1 LRLVEQIPWQRF
13 QLVLLILLGLEE
25 LPLQAQQMGLVVL
38 DNAMSNAMFLATVQ
52 PQLKLL
58 PALPRHHIPLQLT
71 LYSILLTGTL
81 QSMTTVTSL
90 LMKPLRTQPK
100 ALIPTRPTKMAS
112 LTSTSMTPVE
122 PISFSTMQME
132 TSV

>member
-1 LRLVEQIPWQRF
+1 VEQIPRQRF

-25 LPLQAQQMGLVVL
+25 LQAQQMGLVVL
-38 DNAMSNAMFLATVQ
+38 DNAMSNAISLATVQ

-58 PALPRHHIPLQLT
+58 PALPRFHIPLQLT
-71 LYSILLTGTL
+71 LYSILLMGTL

-90 LMKPLRTQPK
+90 LTKPLPTQPK

-112 LTSTSMTPVE
+112 LTSTPMTPVE